1 VNAQIRACI
10 KIKDNAATKFERL
23 LIIGKD
29 IIKIETYNKY
39 DSFLLYSTNRI
50 DNSPP
55 TNRVYM
61 EYLDENNIEL
71 K

>member
-10 KIKDNAATKFERL
+10 KIKDNAAAKFERL

-29 IIKIETYNKY
+29 NIKIETYNKY
-39 DSFLLYSTNRI
+39 DNFLLYSINRI
-50 DNSPP
+50 DSRPP